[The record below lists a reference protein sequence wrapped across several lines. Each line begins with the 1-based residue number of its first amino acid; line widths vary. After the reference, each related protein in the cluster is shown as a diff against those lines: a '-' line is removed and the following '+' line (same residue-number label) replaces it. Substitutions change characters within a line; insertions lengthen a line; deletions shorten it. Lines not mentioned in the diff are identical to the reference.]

1 MQSHKLRISLGQEML
16 GTKSADPDLVREFI
30 ASKRP
35 EGVDEEEVEAVER
48 RDLEEDLSRATTVFP
63 RTKAQEP
70 FIYDYQVVGFFKD
83 ACGALR
89 RAPGTFSNGLTAYR
103 KIIDGL
109 VFVRPREIVA
119 RLPEGGTI
127 GWCQRPLRAQTAQ
140 GERVCLARSESLP
153 VGTTFDL
160 EIVLVSAVVQNGK
173 KKQDLLEIVEEW
185 LDYGQ
190 LRGLGQWRNSGKGR
204 FAYEWLKS

>member
-119 RLPEGGTI
+119 RFP
-127 GWCQRPLRAQTAQ
+127 R
-140 GERVCLARSESLP
+140 
-153 VGTTFDL
+153 
-160 EIVLVSAVVQNGK
+160 LVVPTYPG
-173 KKQDLLEIVEEW
+173 DEEW
-185 LDYGQ
+185 FASDAFRTMLPDDWPLEFRRLDEIM
-190 LRGLGQWRNSGKGR
+190 KT
-204 FAYEWLKS
+204 